1 MGDKTRTLEL
11 LDNIAVAGV
20 FFIFGLTYILA
31 KNYFA
36 RGQFQKMSDAQKLSR
51 PSFDKM
57 DAGVSKKDLAKAV
70 RDYVEALNNYNSMLD
85 AETILLT
92 EEIIDAGERVE
103 ELHKK
108 WRDAWLTYKRQKK
121 DW

>member
-1 MGDKTRTLEL
+1 MNKGPNNSTHKNKEEDEDTL
-11 LDNIAVAGV
+11 V
-20 FFIFGLTYILA
+20 

-36 RGQFQKMSDAQKLSR
+36 PGQFQNVPDSQKLSR

-57 DAGVSKKDLAKAV
+57 DAGVSKKDLAKVV
-70 RDYVEALNNYNSMLD
+70 RDYVEALNNYNSILD

-92 EEIIDAGERVE
+92 EEFIDAGERVE
-103 ELHKK
+103 KLHKK